1 MAVEGWIDLRELA
14 GRLANRSLKGRTEA
28 TVQSDVRMLLLA
40 SGLNLAE
47 GDVLDVRLESPLAD
61 RRRIDIEMG
70 RTVIEVKRSLAPQ
83 GSLKDAAKQLA
94 GYVDERSSSLG
105 QRYVGIVTDG
115 QDWHLFH
122 HDDGDLS
129 AVAEHH
135 VDPAAPDAEALV
147 RWLGS
152 VLTTEE
158 QVAPTRQAISDRLG
172 ADSPGHELERATLN
186 ALYRANR
193 SHPEV
198 AIKRELWAK
207 LLTTAL
213 GTQFSADEEDLFI
226 EHTLLVATAECVAHA
241 VLSYP
246 ISQLAPATLLRGDLL
261 SQQSQIHG
269 VVEQDFFDW
278 PLDCGEEGR
287 RWVASLARRLEQFD
301 WGVVTHD
308 VMKTI
313 YESVITV
320 ETRRRLGEYYTPDFL
335 AEAITEQ
342 VVADPLNETVMDPAC
357 GSGTFLF
364 HAVRRYLAAA
374 DDAGMSNSDAVAG
387 VSERVFGVDVHP
399 VAVTL
404 ARVTYLLAIGTE
416 RLAASDRRRLR
427 VPVFLG
433 DSVQWGQRSDIFAS
447 ETLNVSTDDGA
458 ELFADQLRFPQ
469 RLLGDAD
476 TFDALVADLAESAT
490 NRQRGQEAPSI
501 SRIAKRHGL
510 SGTDLVTVEA
520 TFKAMCRLHDEHRDH
535 IWGYYVRNLARP
547 AWLAREENR
556 RTVLVGNP
564 PWLAYRHMTDAMKT
578 VFQLMAKERKLWA
591 GGNVATHQDLADLF
605 VARCIEQYLAPEGR
619 FGFVMPAGVLTRG
632 QSAGFRSG
640 IFPLNKG
647 DHTVVA
653 FDAAWDISAI
663 SHRFFPRTASVIF
676 GKRSDERGALPDKVQ
691 EWSGKLP
698 DPSAPWAEVSQTI
711 QRTKTDRA
719 SLSDDEEAGSLY
731 RGRFANGANLY
742 PRLLIIVQPDK
753 APPLGVGEGRR
764 PVRSNRGIYPKGDW
778 KSMDDIRGVIE
789 SQFIHRVLLGESV
802 MPYSQ
807 RTPAEAVLP
816 LTKGKMMRD
825 DEIEDYDGLRRWWEK
840 ARHLQDKHATS
851 GLTLDQ
857 SIDHYHKLT
866 SQFPIAPIRVVYGA
880 SGMHVTACRV
890 TDPQAIVEHQLNW
903 ATAQTIDEAH
913 YLCSVLNSV
922 AVTKAVEPFMT
933 SGKGGGRHI
942 SSYLWNVP
950 IPLYDATDQLHTTL
964 ADLGDQAEQ
973 FVTGL
978 DIKPSKAHGSMRAK
992 IRKQLAE
999 SEIGQSIEE
1008 AVNTLLSERPLQ
1020 LPSTDATTGSVCDI
1034 TWGLRSGALTA
1045 WCADCDTTAP
1055 VLELPDQDVDAWA
1068 REHWLTEHPWAER
1081 VRVVR
1086 VMN

>member
-1 MAVEGWIDLRELA
+1 M
-14 GRLANRSLKGRTEA
+14 
-28 TVQSDVRMLLLA
+28 QSDVRMLLLA
-40 SGLNLAE
+40 SGLNLTE
-47 GDVLDVRLESPLAD
+47 GDVLDVELEAQLAD

-83 GSLKDAAKQLA
+83 GALTDAATQLA
-94 GYVDERSSSLG
+94 GYVEARSSLG

-115 QDWHLFH
+115 RDWHLFH
-122 HDDGDLS
+122 HADGALVP
-129 AVAEHH
+129 VAEHH
-135 VDPAAPDAEALV
+135 VDPAAPNVEALV
-147 RWLGS
+147 TWLAS

-158 QVAPTRQAISDRLG
+158 RVAPTRQAIADRFG
-172 ADSPGHELERATLN
+172 ADSPGHDLERATLN

-193 SHPEV
+193 DHPEV

-278 PLDCGEEGR
+278 PLDCGDAGR
-287 RWVASLARRLEQFD
+287 QWVSSLARRLQQFD
-301 WGVVTHD
+301 WGSVTHD

-335 AEAITEQ
+335 AEAMIEQ
-342 VVADPLNETVMDPAC
+342 VVGDPLNETVIDPAC

-374 DDAGMSNSDAVAG
+374 DDAGMPNADAIAS
-387 VSERVFGVDVHP
+387 VSAHVFGVDVHP

-416 RLAASDRRRLR
+416 RLSASDRRPLR

-433 DSVQWGQRSDIFAS
+433 DSVQWGQRGDIFAS

-469 RLLGDAD
+469 RLLDDAD

-490 NRQRGQEAPSI
+490 DRQRGKEVPSI
-501 SRIAKRHGL
+501 SGIAKRHGL
-510 SGTDLVTVEA
+510 SGADLETVET
-520 TFKAMCRLHDEHRDH
+520 TFKTMCRLHDERRDH

-564 PWLAYRHMTDAMKT
+564 PWLAYRHMTDLMKN
-578 VFQLMAKERKLWA
+578 VFQLMAKERQLWA

-605 VARCIEQYLAPEGR
+605 VARCVEQYLAPDGR

-632 QSAGFRSG
+632 QSTGFRSG
-640 IFPLNKG
+640 VFPLNKG
-647 DHTVVA
+647 GHTLVA
-653 FDAAWDISAI
+653 FDTAWDISAI
-663 SHRFFPRTASVIF
+663 SHRFFPRTACVVF
-676 GKRSDERGALPDKVQ
+676 GRRSDEHAALPEQVQ
-691 EWSGKLP
+691 RWSGTLP
-698 DPSAPWAEVSQTI
+698 DPSASWAEVRPAIEQVEA
-711 QRTKTDRA
+711 DRVIVG
-719 SLSDDEEAGSLY
+719 DDEQPESLY
-731 RGRFANGANLY
+731 KARFANGANLT
-742 PRLLIIVQPDK
+742 PRLLVMVQPGES
-753 APPLGVGEGRR
+753 PPLGVGAGRR
-764 PVRSNRGIYPKGDW
+764 PVRSSKGTYPKGDW
-778 KSMDDIRGVIE
+778 KSMDDLEGVIE
-789 SQFIHRVLLGESV
+789 SQFIHPVLLGESV
-802 MPYSQ
+802 MPYWQ
-807 RTPAEAVLP
+807 RTPVEAVLP
-816 LTKGKMMRD
+816 LRKGKIMRD
-825 DEIEDYDGLRRWWEK
+825 EEIGDHDGLRRWWDE
-840 ARHLQDKHATS
+840 ARQLWREHGTGQH
-851 GLTLDQ
+851 TLDQ
-857 SIDHYHKLT
+857 NIDHYRKLT
-866 SQFPIAPIRVVYGA
+866 SQFPLAPIRVVYGG

-890 TDPQAIVEHQLNW
+890 TDEQAIVEHQLYW
-903 ATAQTIDEAH
+903 AAARSVEEAR

-942 SSYLWNVP
+942 SSYLWKVP
-950 IPLYDATDQLHTTL
+950 IPLYDGQNPLHQQL
-964 ADLGDQAEQ
+964 AGLGGQAEQ
-973 FVTGL
+973 FVTSSN
-978 DIKPSKAHGSMRAK
+978 IKPSKAHGWMRRK
-992 IRKQLAE
+992 IREQLAA
-999 SEIGQSIEE
+999 SDLGHGIER
-1008 AVNTLLSERPLQ
+1008 AVQKLLNPD
-1020 LPSTDATTGSVCDI
+1020 DA
-1034 TWGLRSGALTA
+1034 R
-1045 WCADCDTTAP
+1045 
-1055 VLELPDQDVDAWA
+1055 
-1068 REHWLTEHPWAER
+1068 
-1081 VRVVR
+1081 
-1086 VMN
+1086 

>member
-28 TVQSDVRMLLLA
+28 IVQSDVRMLLLA
-40 SGLNLAE
+40 AGLNLTE
-47 GDVLDVRLESPLAD
+47 GDVLDVKLESPLAD

-70 RTVIEVKRSLAPQ
+70 RTVIEVKRSLVAE
-83 GSLKDAAKQLA
+83 GSLANAATQLA
-94 GYVDERSSSLG
+94 GYVEARSNSLG

-122 HDDGDLS
+122 HDDGDLV
-129 AVAEHH
+129 AVAEYH

-158 QVAPTRQAISDRLG
+158 QIAPTRQAIADRLG

-193 SHPEV
+193 DHPEV
-198 AIKRELWAK
+198 VIKRELWAK

-374 DDAGMSNSDAVAG
+374 DATGMANADAVAG

-416 RLAASDRRRLR
+416 RLSASDRRRLR

-490 NRQRGQEAPSI
+490 NRQRGKEAPSI

-510 SGTDLVTVEA
+510 SGADLETVEA

-564 PWLAYRHMTDAMKT
+564 PWLAYRHMTDAMKN

-605 VARCIEQYLAPEGR
+605 VARCIEQYLAPNGR
-619 FGFVMPAGVLTRG
+619 FGFVMPAGVLTRH
-632 QSAGFRSG
+632 QSKGFRSG
-640 IFPLNKG
+640 VFPLNKG
-647 DHTVVA
+647 GRTLVA
-653 FDAAWDISAI
+653 FDTAWDISPI
-663 SHRFFPRTASVIF
+663 SHRFFPRTACVIF
-676 GKRSDERGALPDKVQ
+676 GRRSDEHSALPDEVQ
-691 EWSGKLP
+691 RWSGKLS
-698 DPSAPWAEVSQTI
+698 DPSASWDEVREDI
-711 QRTKTDRA
+711 ERTSATRV
-719 SLSDDEEAGSLY
+719 SIESDDQTESPYIE
-731 RGRFANGANLY
+731 RFANGANLT
-742 PRLLIIVQPDK
+742 PRLLIMVKPGK
-753 APPLGVGEGRR
+753 EPPLGVGEGRR
-764 PVRSNRGIYPKGDW
+764 PVRSSKGIYGNKPW
-778 KSMDDIRGVIE
+778 KFMDDLEGVLE
-789 SQFIHRVLLGESV
+789 SQFIHPVLLGESV
-802 MPYSQ
+802 MPYWQ
-807 RTPAEAVLP
+807 RTPLEAILP
-816 LTKGKMMRD
+816 LRKGKVMRD
-825 DEIEDYDGLRRWWEK
+825 EEIEDHDGLRRWWQE
-840 ARHLQDKHATS
+840 ARQLWDEHGEGEHS
-851 GLTLDQ
+851 LDQ
-857 SIDHYHKLT
+857 NIDHYRKLT

-903 ATAQTIDEAH
+903 AAAQTIEEAR
-913 YLCSVLNSV
+913 YLCAVLNSV

-942 SSYLWNVP
+942 NSYLWNVP
-950 IPLYDATDQLHTTL
+950 IPLYDDTDLLHTTL
-964 ADLGDQAEQ
+964 ADLGSQAEQ
-973 FVTGL
+973 FVSEL
-978 DIKPSKAHGSMRAK
+978 DIKPSKAHGYMRAK

-999 SEIGQSIEE
+999 SELGRDIEE
-1008 AVNTLLSERPLQ
+1008 SVKSLL
-1020 LPSTDATTGSVCDI
+1020 D
-1034 TWGLRSGALTA
+1034 
-1045 WCADCDTTAP
+1045 
-1055 VLELPDQDVDAWA
+1055 
-1068 REHWLTEHPWAER
+1068 
-1081 VRVVR
+1081 
-1086 VMN
+1086 

>member
-40 SGLNLAE
+40 AALNLTE
-47 GDVLDVRLESPLAD
+47 GDVLDVKLEAPLAD

-83 GSLKDAAKQLA
+83 GSLKDAATQLA
-94 GYVDERSSSLG
+94 GYVEAKSSSLA

-115 QDWHLFH
+115 RDWHLFH
-122 HDDGDLS
+122 HADGGLVP
-129 AVAEHH
+129 VAEHH
-135 VDPAAPDAEALV
+135 VDPAAPNAAALIM
-147 RWLGS
+147 WLAS

-158 QVAPTRQAISDRLG
+158 KVVPSRQAISDRFG
-172 ADSPGHELERATLN
+172 AESPGHDIERATLRSI
-186 ALYRANR
+186 YDANR
-193 SHPEV
+193 DHPEV
-198 AIKRELWAK
+198 VIKRELWAK

-241 VLSYP
+241 VLSYS
-246 ISQLAPATLLRGDLL
+246 ISQMTPATLLRGDLL

-278 PLDCGEEGR
+278 PLDCGESGR

-342 VVADPLNETVMDPAC
+342 VVVDPLNETVMDPAC

-374 DDAGMSNSDAVAG
+374 DEAGMSNGDAVAG
-387 VSERVFGVDVHP
+387 VSAHVFGVDVHP

-416 RLAASDRRRLR
+416 RLSASDRRPFR

-433 DSVQWGQRSDIFAS
+433 DSVQWGQRSDIFGS

-458 ELFADQLRFPQ
+458 ALFADELRFPQ
-469 RLLGDAD
+469 QLLDDAD
-476 TFDALVADLAESAT
+476 TFDDLVADLAELAT
-490 NRQRGQEAPSI
+490 NRPRGKDVPSI
-501 SRIAKRHGL
+501 SRVARRHGL
-510 SGTDLVTVEA
+510 SGDDLETVEA
-520 TFKAMCRLHDEHRDH
+520 TFKTMCRLHDQHRDH

-564 PWLAYRHMTDAMKT
+564 PWLAYRFMTDAMKN

-619 FGFVMPAGVLTRG
+619 FGFVMPNGVLTRG

-640 IFPLNKG
+640 VFPLNKG
-647 DHTVVA
+647 GRTLAV
-653 FDAAWDISAI
+653 FDTAWDISAI
-663 SHRFFPRTASVIF
+663 SHRFFPRTACVIF
-676 GKRSDERGALPDKVQ
+676 GKRSDEHRALPERVQ
-691 EWSGKLP
+691 QWSGKLP
-698 DPSAPWAEVSQTI
+698 DPSAPWADVDQAI
-711 QRTKTDRA
+711 QRTTADRA

-742 PRLLIIVQPDK
+742 PRLLIMVQPDK
-753 APPLGVGEGRR
+753 VPPLGVGEGRR
-764 PVRSNRGIYPKGDW
+764 PVRSSRGTYPKGDW
-778 KSMDDIRGVIE
+778 KSMDDMEGVIE

-802 MPYSQ
+802 MPYMQ
-807 RTPAEAVLP
+807 QPPLEAVLP
-816 LTKGKMMRD
+816 LRKGQMMRD

-840 ARHLQDKHATS
+840 ARRLQDKHAKS
-851 GLTLDQ
+851 GLALDE

-890 TDPQAIVEHQLNW
+890 TDPQAVVEHQLNW
-903 ATAQTIDEAH
+903 STAQTIEEAR

-922 AVTKAVEPFMT
+922 AVTKAVEPFMV

-942 SSYLWNVP
+942 SSYLWKVP
-950 IPLYDATDQLHTTL
+950 IPLYDATDELHTTL

-973 FVTGL
+973 FVSEL

-992 IRKQLAE
+992 IRKQLAGNE
-999 SEIGQSIEE
+999 LGQDIEA
-1008 AVNTLLSERPLQ
+1008 AVEKLLDQ
-1020 LPSTDATTGSVCDI
+1020 KAAVCEV
-1034 TWGLRSGALTA
+1034 TWGLGDQGLVAE
-1045 WCADCDTTAP
+1045 CADCAATHRVTDRA
-1055 VLELPDQDVDAWA
+1055 DVHAWA
-1068 REHWLTEHPWAER
+1068 QEHWLAAHSWAER
-1081 VRVVR
+1081 VRVVK
-1086 VMN
+1086 VMR

>member
-14 GRLANRSLKGRTEA
+14 ERLANRSLKGRTEA
-28 TVQSDVRMLLLA
+28 TVQSDVRILLLA
-40 SGLNLAE
+40 SGLNLTE
-47 GDVLDVRLESPLAD
+47 GDVLDVKLESPLPD

-70 RTVIEVKRSLAPQ
+70 STVIEVKRSLAPP
-83 GSLKDAAKQLA
+83 GSLKDASEQLS
-94 GYVDERSSSLG
+94 GYVEARSSSLG
-105 QRYVGIVTDG
+105 HRYVGIVTDG

-122 HDDGDLS
+122 HDDGGLV

-135 VDPAAPDAEALV
+135 VDPAAPSVKALV
-147 RWLGS
+147 TWLAS

-158 QVAPTRQAISDRLG
+158 QIAPTRQAIADRIG
-172 ADSPGHELERATLN
+172 ADSPGHDLERATLN
-186 ALYRANR
+186 ALYRAYR
-193 SHPEV
+193 DHPEV
-198 AIKRELWAK
+198 VIKRELWAK

-241 VLSYP
+241 VLNYA

-261 SQQSQIHG
+261 SQNSQIHG

-278 PLDCGEEGR
+278 PLDCGEAGF
-287 RWVASLARRLEQFD
+287 RWVASLARRLQQFD
-301 WGVVTHD
+301 WASVTHD

-342 VVADPLNETVMDPAC
+342 VVADPLNETVIDPAC

-374 DDAGMSNSDAVAG
+374 DAAGIPNGDAVAG
-387 VSERVFGVDVHP
+387 VSAHVFGVDVHP

-490 NRQRGQEAPSI
+490 NRQRGKEAPSI

-510 SGTDLVTVEA
+510 SGADLETVEA

-564 PWLAYRHMTDAMKT
+564 PWLAYRHMTDAMKN
-578 VFQLMAKERKLWA
+578 VFQLMARERKLWA

-640 IFPLNKG
+640 VFPLNKG
-647 DHTVVA
+647 GRTLAV
-653 FDAAWDISAI
+653 FDTAWDISAI
-663 SHRFFPRTASVIF
+663 SHRFFPRTACVIF
-676 GKRSDERGALPDKVQ
+676 GKRSDEHRALPDKVQ
-691 EWSGKLP
+691 QWSGRLP
-698 DPSAPWAEVSQTI
+698 DPSAPWADVSQTI
-711 QRTKTDRA
+711 QRTQEDRA

-753 APPLGVGEGRR
+753 VPPLGVGEGRR
-764 PVRSNRGIYPKGDW
+764 PVRSNRGTYPKGDW
-778 KSMDDIRGVIE
+778 KSMDDMKGVIE

-802 MPYSQ
+802 MPYMQ
-807 RTPAEAVLP
+807 QPPLEAVLP

-840 ARHLQDKHATS
+840 ACQLQDEHAKS
-851 GLTLDQ
+851 GLALDE
-857 SIDHYHKLT
+857 SIDHYRKLT
-866 SQFPIAPIRVVYGA
+866 SQFPIAPIRVIYGR
-880 SGMHVTACRV
+880 SGMHVSACRV
-890 TDPQAIVEHQLNW
+890 LDQGAVVENQLNW
-903 ATAQTIDEAH
+903 AAARSVEEAR

-922 AVTKAVEPFMT
+922 AVTKAVEPFMV

-942 SSYLWNVP
+942 SSYLWRLP
-950 IPLYDATDQLHTTL
+950 IPLYDASDELHTTL

-973 FVTGL
+973 FVSGL

-992 IRKQLAE
+992 IRKQLAD
-999 SEIGQSIEE
+999 SEVGQSIEE
-1008 AVNTLLSERPLQ
+1008 AVNALLSERPLQ
-1020 LPSTDATTGSVCDI
+1020 PPSDDTTTTSVCDI
-1034 TWGLRSGALTA
+1034 TWELRNGVLMA

-1055 VLELPDQDVDAWA
+1055 VFELPDQDVDAWA
-1068 REHWLTEHPWAER
+1068 QEHWLTMHPWAER

-1086 VMN
+1086 VMH

>member
-1 MAVEGWIDLRELA
+1 MEGWIDLRELA

-40 SGLNLAE
+40 SALNLTE
-47 GDVLDVRLESPLAD
+47 GDVLDVKLEAPLAD

-83 GSLKDAAKQLA
+83 GSLQDAATQLA
-94 GYVDERSSSLG
+94 GYVEAKSSSLG

-115 QDWHLFH
+115 RDWHLFH
-122 HDDGDLS
+122 HSDGEL
-129 AVAEHH
+129 APVAEHH
-135 VDPAAPDAEALV
+135 VDPTAPNAEALIM
-147 RWLGS
+147 WLAS

-158 QVAPTRQAISDRLG
+158 KVVPSRQAIADRFG
-172 ADSPGHELERATLN
+172 AESPGHDIERATLRSI
-186 ALYRANR
+186 YDANR
-193 SHPEV
+193 DHPEV
-198 AIKRELWAK
+198 VIKRELWAK

-213 GTQFSADEEDLFI
+213 GTQFSADEKDLFI

-246 ISQLAPATLLRGDLL
+246 ISEMAPATLLRGDLL

-278 PLDCGEEGR
+278 PLDCGESGR

-374 DDAGMSNSDAVAG
+374 DQAGMPNGDAVAG
-387 VSERVFGVDVHP
+387 VSAHVFGVDVHP

-416 RLAASDRRRLR
+416 RLSASDRRPLR

-433 DSVQWGQRSDIFAS
+433 DSVQWGQRSDIFGS

-458 ELFADQLRFPQ
+458 ALFADELRFPQ
-469 RLLGDAD
+469 QLLDDAD
-476 TFDALVADLAESAT
+476 TFDDLVADLAELAT
-490 NRQRGQEAPSI
+490 NRPRGKEVPSI
-501 SRIAKRHGL
+501 SRVARRHGL
-510 SGTDLVTVEA
+510 SGDDLKTVEA
-520 TFKAMCRLHDEHRDH
+520 TFTTMCRLHDQHRDH

-564 PWLAYRHMTDAMKT
+564 PWLAYRHMTDAMKN

-640 IFPLNKG
+640 IFPLDKG
-647 DHTVVA
+647 DHTVAA
-653 FDAAWDISAI
+653 FDTAWDIAPI
-663 SHRFFPRTASVIF
+663 SHRFFPRTACVIL
-676 GKRSDERGALPDKVQ
+676 GKRTDEPAALPETVQ
-691 EWSGKLP
+691 RWTGTLD
-698 DPSAPWAEVSQTI
+698 DPSAPWDEVRPNIERTEAE
-711 QRTKTDRA
+711 RA
-719 SLSDDEEAGSLY
+719 SIEDDQPESLY
-731 RGRFANGANLY
+731 KARFANGANLY
-742 PRLLIIVQPDK
+742 PRLLIIVEPGK
-753 APPLGVGEGRR
+753 EPPLGVGVGRK
-764 PVRSNRGIYPKGDW
+764 PVRSSRGIYENHPW
-778 KSMDDIRGVIE
+778 KSMDDLEGVIE

-802 MPYSQ
+802 MPYHQ
-807 RTPAEAVLP
+807 RTPAEAVVP
-816 LTKGKMMRD
+816 LHKGKVMRAD
-825 DEIEDYDGLRRWWEK
+825 QIEDYDGLRLWWGE
-840 ARHLQDKHATS
+840 AHHLWQQHGADA
-851 GLTLDQ
+851 LTLDQ
-857 SIDHYHKLT
+857 SIDHYQKLT

-890 TDPQAIVEHQLNW
+890 TDPHAVIEHQLNW
-903 ATAQTIDEAH
+903 ATAQSAEEAH

-922 AVTKAVEPFMT
+922 AVTQAVEPFMT

-942 SSYLWNVP
+942 SSYLWKVP
-950 IPLYDATDQLHTTL
+950 IPLYDTTNELHTTL
-964 ADLGDQAEQ
+964 ADLGHQAEQ
-973 FVTGL
+973 FVSGL
-978 DIKPSKAHGSMRAK
+978 DIKPSRAHGSMRSK
-992 IRKQLAE
+992 IRKQLAAIE
-999 SEIGQSIEE
+999 LGQEIE
-1008 AVNTLLSERPLQ
+1008 AAVETLL
-1020 LPSTDATTGSVCDI
+1020 A
-1034 TWGLRSGALTA
+1034 
-1045 WCADCDTTAP
+1045 
-1055 VLELPDQDVDAWA
+1055 
-1068 REHWLTEHPWAER
+1068 
-1081 VRVVR
+1081 
-1086 VMN
+1086 

>member
-1 MAVEGWIDLRELA
+1 MTVEGHIDLRELA
-14 GRLANRSLKGRTEA
+14 GRLARRRRGRTEA
-28 TVQSDVRMLLLA
+28 TVQADVRMLLLA
-40 SGLNLAE
+40 SGLNLTE
-47 GDVLDVRLESPLAD
+47 GDVLDVELEAQLGD

-83 GSLKDAAKQLA
+83 GALTDAATQLG
-94 GYVDERSSSLG
+94 GYVEARSSRLG

-115 QDWHLFH
+115 QDWYLFH
-122 HDDGDLS
+122 HADGGLV

-135 VDPAAPDAEALV
+135 VDPAAPNVEALV
-147 RWLGS
+147 TWLGS

-158 QVAPTRQAISDRLG
+158 QIAPTRQAIADRFG
-172 ADSPGHELERATLN
+172 ADSPGHGLERATLN

-193 SHPEV
+193 DHPEV

-261 SQQSQIHG
+261 SQNSQIHG

-278 PLDCGEEGR
+278 PLDCGEAGR
-287 RWVASLARRLEQFD
+287 RWVSSLARRLQQFD
-301 WGVVTHD
+301 WASVTHD

-335 AEAITEQ
+335 AEAITER
-342 VVADPLNETVMDPAC
+342 VVADPLNETVIDPAC

-374 DDAGMSNSDAVAG
+374 DAAGMPNGDAVAG
-387 VSERVFGVDVHP
+387 VSAHVFGVDVHP

-404 ARVTYLLAIGTE
+404 ARVTYLLAIGTD
-416 RLAASDRRRLR
+416 RLSAPDRRRLR

-433 DSVQWGQRSDIFAS
+433 DSVQWGQRGDIFAS

-469 RLLGDAD
+469 RLLDDAD

-490 NRQRGQEAPSI
+490 NRQRGKEAPSI
-501 SRIAKRHGL
+501 SPIAKRHGL
-510 SGTDLVTVEA
+510 SGADLETVEA
-520 TFKAMCRLHDEHRDH
+520 TFKAMCRLHDERRDH

-564 PWLAYRHMTDAMKT
+564 PWLAYRFMTDAMKD

-605 VARCIEQYLAPEGR
+605 VARSVEQYLAPNGR

-640 IFPLNKG
+640 VFPLNKG
-647 DHTVVA
+647 GHTLVA
-653 FDAAWDISAI
+653 FDIAWDISAI
-663 SHRFFPRTASVIF
+663 SHRFFPRTACVIF
-676 GKRSDERGALPDKVQ
+676 GRRSDEHSALPNEVEQ
-691 EWSGKLP
+691 WSGKLP
-698 DPSAPWAEVSQTI
+698 DPSASWDDVRPALT
-711 QRTKTDRA
+711 RTKAERA
-719 SLSDDEEAGSLY
+719 SIEDENQPESHYKA
-731 RGRFANGANLY
+731 RFANGANLY
-742 PRLLIIVQPDK
+742 PRLLIVVQPDK

-764 PVRSNRGIYPKGDW
+764 PVRSNRGTYPKGDW
-778 KSMDDIRGVIE
+778 KSIDDMTGVIE

-802 MPYSQ
+802 MPYWQ
-807 RTPAEAVLP
+807 RPPAEAVLP
-816 LTKGKMMRD
+816 LRKGRMMRD
-825 DEIEDYDGLRRWWEK
+825 DEIEDYEGLRRWWEQ
-840 ARHLQDKHATS
+840 ARQLTDEHSKSD
-851 GLTLDQ
+851 LTLDQ
-857 SIDHYHKLT
+857 SIDHYRKLT

-890 TDPQAIVEHQLNW
+890 TNQQAIVEHQLNW
-903 ATAQTIDEAH
+903 AAARSVEEAR
-913 YLCSVLNSV
+913 YMCSVLNSV
-922 AVTKAVEPFMT
+922 AVTKAVEPFMV

-942 SSYLWNVP
+942 GSHLWKLP
-950 IPLYDATDQLHTTL
+950 ISLYDASDELHRNL
-964 ADLGDQAEQ
+964 ADLGGQAEQ
-973 FVTGL
+973 FVSGL

-992 IRKQLAE
+992 IRKQLAD
-999 SEIGQSIEE
+999 SEVGQSIEE
-1008 AVNTLLSERPLQ
+1008 AVNALLSEPLFQ
-1020 LPSTDATTGSVCDI
+1020 PPSSNATTAAVCDI
-1034 TWGLRSGALTA
+1034 AWGLRNGVLMA
-1045 WCADCDTTAP
+1045 WCADCDTTAL
-1055 VLELPDQDVDAWA
+1055 VLELPDQDVDTWA
-1068 REHWLTEHPWAER
+1068 REHWQTAHPWAER

-1086 VMN
+1086 VMH

>member
-1 MAVEGWIDLRELA
+1 
-14 GRLANRSLKGRTEA
+14 
-28 TVQSDVRMLLLA
+28 MLLLA
-40 SGLNLAE
+40 AGLNLTE
-47 GDVLDVRLESPLAD
+47 GDVLDVKLESPLAD

-70 RTVIEVKRSLAPQ
+70 RTVIEVKRSLAAE
-83 GSLKDAAKQLA
+83 GALDDAATQLA
-94 GYVDERSSSLG
+94 GYVEARSSSLG

-122 HDDGDLS
+122 HDDGDLG

-135 VDPAAPDAEALV
+135 VDPAAPNAEALV
-147 RWLGS
+147 KWLGS

-158 QVAPTRQAISDRLG
+158 QIAPTRQAIADRLG

-186 ALYRANR
+186 ALYRAYR
-193 SHPEV
+193 DHPEV
-198 AIKRELWAK
+198 VIKRELWAK

-374 DDAGMSNSDAVAG
+374 DAAGMPNADAVAG
-387 VSERVFGVDVHP
+387 VSERVFGMDVHP

-416 RLAASDRRRLR
+416 RLSAPDRRRLR

-469 RLLGDAD
+469 RLLDDAD

-510 SGTDLVTVEA
+510 SGTDLETVEA

-564 PWLAYRHMTDAMKT
+564 PWLAYRHMTDAMKN
-578 VFQLMAKERKLWA
+578 VFQLMAKERNLWA

-632 QSAGFRSG
+632 QSTGFRSG
-640 IFPLNKG
+640 NYPLDKG
-647 DHTVVA
+647 GHTLVA
-653 FDAAWDISAI
+653 FDAAWDIAPI
-663 SHRFFPRTASVIF
+663 SHRFFPRTACVTF
-676 GKRSDERGALPDKVQ
+676 GRRSDKQSTLPDEV
-691 EWSGKLP
+691 ERWSGRLS
-698 DPSAPWAEVSQTI
+698 DPSASWDVVREDIERTSATRVSIEADDQT
-711 QRTKTDRA
+711 
-719 SLSDDEEAGSLY
+719 ESLY
-731 RGRFANGANLY
+731 NERFANGANLT
-742 PRLLIIVQPDK
+742 PRLLIMVEPGK
-753 APPLGVGEGRR
+753 EPPLGVGQGRR
-764 PVRSNRGIYPKGDW
+764 PVRSSKGIYGNKPW
-778 KSMDDIRGVIE
+778 KSMDDLEGVIE
-789 SQFIHRVLLGESV
+789 SQFIHPVLLGESV
-802 MPYSQ
+802 MPYLQ
-807 RTPAEAVLP
+807 RTPLEAILP
-816 LTKGKMMRD
+816 LRKGKVMRD
-825 DEIEDYDGLRRWWEK
+825 EEIGDHDGLRRWWHE
-840 ARHLQDKHATS
+840 ARQLWDEHGEGEHS
-851 GLTLDQ
+851 LDQ
-857 SIDHYHKLT
+857 NIDHYRKLT
-866 SQFPIAPIRVVYGA
+866 SQFPISPIRVVYGA

-903 ATAQTIDEAH
+903 AAAQTIEEAR

-942 SSYLWNVP
+942 NSYLWNVP

-973 FVTGL
+973 FVSEL

-992 IRKQLAE
+992 IRKQLAD

-1008 AVNTLLSERPLQ
+1008 SVNTLLSERPLQ
-1020 LPSTDATTGSVCDI
+1020 PPSSDASTASVCDI
-1034 TWGLRSGALTA
+1034 AWGLRNGVLMA
-1045 WCADCDTTAP
+1045 WCADCDTTAQ
-1055 VLELPDQDVDAWA
+1055 VLELPDQDVDTWA
-1068 REHWLTEHPWAER
+1068 REHWQTAHPWAER

-1086 VMN
+1086 VMH

>member
-1 MAVEGWIDLRELA
+1 MAVEGWIDLSELA

-40 SGLNLAE
+40 SALNLTE
-47 GDVLDVRLESPLAD
+47 GDVLDVKLEAPLAD
-61 RRRIDIEMG
+61 RRRIDVEMG
-70 RTVIEVKRSLAPQ
+70 RTVVEVKRSLAPQ
-83 GSLKDAAKQLA
+83 GSLQDAATQLA
-94 GYVDERSSSLG
+94 GYVEAKSSSLG

-115 QDWHLFH
+115 RDWHLFH
-122 HDDGDLS
+122 HSDGELVP
-129 AVAEHH
+129 VAEHH
-135 VDPAAPDAEALV
+135 VDPAAPNAEALV
-147 RWLGS
+147 MWLAS

-158 QVAPTRQAISDRLG
+158 KVVPSRQAIADRFG
-172 ADSPGHELERATLN
+172 AESPGHDIERATLRSI
-186 ALYRANR
+186 YDANR
-193 SHPEV
+193 DHPEV
-198 AIKRELWAK
+198 VIKRELWAK

-246 ISQLAPATLLRGDLL
+246 ISEMAPATLLRGDLL

-278 PLDCGEEGR
+278 PLDCGESGC

-374 DDAGMSNSDAVAG
+374 DEAGMPNSDAVAG
-387 VSERVFGVDVHP
+387 VSAHVFGVDVHP

-416 RLAASDRRRLR
+416 RLSAADRRPLR

-433 DSVQWGQRSDIFAS
+433 DSVQWGQRSDIFGS

-458 ELFADQLRFPQ
+458 ALFADELRFPQ
-469 RLLGDAD
+469 QLLDDAD
-476 TFDALVADLAESAT
+476 TFDDLVADLAELAT
-490 NRQRGQEAPSI
+490 NRPRGKDVPSL
-501 SRIAKRHGL
+501 SRVARRHGL
-510 SGTDLVTVEA
+510 SGDDLKTVEA
-520 TFKAMCRLHDEHRDH
+520 TFTTMCRLHDQHRDH

-564 PWLAYRHMTDAMKT
+564 PWLAYRHMTDAMKN

-640 IFPLNKG
+640 IFPLDKG
-647 DHTVVA
+647 DHTVTA
-653 FDAAWDISAI
+653 FDTAWDIAPI
-663 SHRFFPRTASVIF
+663 SHRFFPRTACVIL
-676 GKRSDERGALPDKVQ
+676 GKRADEPAALPETVQ
-691 EWSGKLP
+691 RWTGTLP
-698 DPSAPWAEVSQTI
+698 DPSAPWNEARPNIERTEAE
-711 QRTKTDRA
+711 RA
-719 SLSDDEEAGSLY
+719 SIEDDQPESLY
-731 RGRFANGANLY
+731 KARFANGANLY
-742 PRLLIIVQPDK
+742 PRLLIIVEPGEE
-753 APPLGVGEGRR
+753 PPLGVGVGRK
-764 PVRSNRGIYPKGDW
+764 PVRSSRGIYENHPW
-778 KSMDDIRGVIE
+778 KSMDDLEGVIE

-802 MPYSQ
+802 MPYHQ
-807 RTPAEAVLP
+807 RTPAEAVVP
-816 LTKGKMMRD
+816 LHKGKMMRAD
-825 DEIEDYDGLRRWWEK
+825 QIEDFDGLRLWWGE
-840 ARHLQDKHATS
+840 AHHLWQLHGADA
-851 GLTLDQ
+851 LTLDQ

-890 TDPQAIVEHQLNW
+890 TDPHAVIEHQLNW
-903 ATAQTIDEAH
+903 ATAQSAEEAH

-922 AVTKAVEPFMT
+922 AVTQAVEPFMT

-942 SSYLWNVP
+942 SSYLWKVP
-950 IPLYDATDQLHTTL
+950 IPLYDATNKLHTTL

-973 FVTGL
+973 FVSEL

-992 IRKQLAE
+992 IRKHLAA
-999 SEIGQSIEE
+999 SELGHEIEA
-1008 AVNTLLSERPLQ
+1008 AVETLL
-1020 LPSTDATTGSVCDI
+1020 A
-1034 TWGLRSGALTA
+1034 
-1045 WCADCDTTAP
+1045 
-1055 VLELPDQDVDAWA
+1055 
-1068 REHWLTEHPWAER
+1068 
-1081 VRVVR
+1081 
-1086 VMN
+1086 

>member
-1 MAVEGWIDLRELA
+1 M
-14 GRLANRSLKGRTEA
+14 
-28 TVQSDVRMLLLA
+28 QSDVRMLLLV
-40 SGLNLAE
+40 SGLNLTE
-47 GDVLDVRLESPLAD
+47 GDVLDVKLETQLSD

-70 RTVIEVKRSLAPQ
+70 RTVIEVKKSLMPQ
-83 GSLKDAAKQLA
+83 GALTDATTQLA
-94 GYVDERSSSLG
+94 GYVEAKSSSLG

-115 QDWHLFH
+115 RDWHLFH
-122 HDDGDLS
+122 HDSGELVP
-129 AVAEHH
+129 VAEHH
-135 VDPAAPDAEALV
+135 VDPAAPDVEALV

-158 QVAPTRQAISDRLG
+158 RIAPTRQAIADRLG
-172 ADSPGHELERATLN
+172 ADSPGHGLERATLN

-193 SHPEV
+193 DHPEV
-198 AIKRELWAK
+198 VIKRELWAK

-246 ISQLAPATLLRGDLL
+246 ISELAPATLLRGDLL

-374 DDAGMSNSDAVAG
+374 DAAGIPNGDAVAG

-416 RLAASDRRRLR
+416 RLSASDRRRLR

-469 RLLGDAD
+469 RLLDDAD

-490 NRQRGQEAPSI
+490 DRQRDQETPSI
-501 SRIAKRHGL
+501 SPIAKRHGL
-510 SGTDLVTVEA
+510 SGADLETVEA

-547 AWLAREENR
+547 AWLARKENR

-564 PWLAYRHMTDAMKT
+564 PWLAYRHMTDTMKNA
-578 VFQLMAKERKLWA
+578 FQSMAKERKLWA

-605 VARCIEQYLAPEGR
+605 VARCIEQYLAPDGR

-640 IFPLNKG
+640 VFPVNKG
-647 DHTVVA
+647 GHTLVA
-653 FDAAWDISAI
+653 FDTAWDTSAI
-663 SHRFFPRTASVIF
+663 SHRFFPRTACVIF
-676 GKRSDERGALPDKVQ
+676 GKRSDELRALPDRVQ
-691 EWSGKLP
+691 QWSGRLP
-698 DPSAPWAEVSQTI
+698 DPSASWTEVRDDIERTSATRVSIEADDQT
-711 QRTKTDRA
+711 
-719 SLSDDEEAGSLY
+719 ESLY
-731 RGRFANGANLY
+731 NERFANGANLT
-742 PRLLIIVQPDK
+742 PRLLIMVEPGK
-753 APPLGVGEGRR
+753 EPPLGVGEGRR
-764 PVRSNRGIYPKGDW
+764 PVRSSKGIYGNRPW
-778 KSMDDIRGVIE
+778 KFMDDLEGVIE
-789 SQFIHRVLLGESV
+789 SQFVHPVLLGESV
-802 MPYSQ
+802 MPYLQ
-807 RTPAEAVLP
+807 RTPLEAILP
-816 LTKGKMMRD
+816 LRKGKVMRD
-825 DEIEDYDGLRRWWEK
+825 EEIGDHDGLQRWWHE
-840 ARHLQDKHATS
+840 ARQLWDEHGGGEHS
-851 GLTLDQ
+851 LDQ
-857 SIDHYHKLT
+857 NIDHYRKLT

-903 ATAQTIDEAH
+903 AAAQTVEEAR

-950 IPLYDATDQLHTTL
+950 IPLYDPTDELHTTL
-964 ADLGDQAEQ
+964 ADLGSQAEQ
-973 FVTGL
+973 FVSELG
-978 DIKPSKAHGSMRAK
+978 IKPSKAHGSMRAK

-999 SEIGQSIEE
+999 SEVGQAIEE
-1008 AVNTLLSERPLQ
+1008 SVNTLLSERPLQ
-1020 LPSTDATTGSVCDI
+1020 PSGDATTTSVCTI
-1034 TWGLRSGALTA
+1034 TWGLRNGVLTA

-1055 VLELPDQDVDAWA
+1055 VLELPDQDADAWA
-1068 REHWLTEHPWAER
+1068 REHWLTAHPWAER

-1086 VMN
+1086 VMH

>member
-1 MAVEGWIDLRELA
+1 MTVEGHIDLRALA
-14 GRLANRSLKGRTEA
+14 GRLANRTRRGRTEA

-40 SGLNLAE
+40 AGLNLTE
-47 GDVLDVRLESPLAD
+47 GDVLDVELEAQLAD

-83 GSLKDAAKQLA
+83 SSLTDAATQLG
-94 GYVDERSSSLG
+94 GYVEARSSCLG

-122 HDDGDLS
+122 HADGGLVP
-129 AVAEHH
+129 VAEHH
-135 VDPAAPDAEALV
+135 VDSAAPNVDTLV
-147 RWLGS
+147 TWLAS

-158 QVAPTRQAISDRLG
+158 QIAPTRQAIADRFG
-172 ADSPGHELERATLN
+172 ADSPGHDLERATLN

-193 SHPEV
+193 DHPEV

-241 VLSYP
+241 VLNYP

-278 PLDCGEEGR
+278 PLDCGEAGR
-287 RWVASLARRLEQFD
+287 LWVSSLARRLEQFD
-301 WGVVTHD
+301 WATVTHD

-335 AEAITEQ
+335 AEAITEH
-342 VVADPLNETVMDPAC
+342 VVADPLNETVIDPAC

-374 DDAGMSNSDAVAG
+374 NDDGIPNGDAVAG
-387 VSERVFGVDVHP
+387 VSAHVFGVDVHP

-416 RLAASDRRRLR
+416 RLAASDRRPLR

-433 DSVQWGQRSDIFAS
+433 DSVQWGQRGDIFAS

-458 ELFADQLRFPQ
+458 ELFADRLRFPQ
-469 RLLGDAD
+469 RLLDDAD

-490 NRQRGQEAPSI
+490 NRPRGKEAPSI

-510 SGTDLVTVEA
+510 SGADVETVEA
-520 TFKAMCRLHDEHRDH
+520 TFKTMCRLHDERRDH

-564 PWLAYRHMTDAMKT
+564 PWLAYRFMTDAMKQ
-578 VFQLMAKERKLWA
+578 VFQVMAKERKLWA

-605 VARCIEQYLAPEGR
+605 VARSVEQYLAPNGR
-619 FGFVMPAGVLTRG
+619 FGFVMPAGVLTRD
-632 QSAGFRSG
+632 QSAGFRG
-640 IFPLNKG
+640 GRFPLYKG
-647 DHTVVA
+647 GHTLVA
-653 FDAAWDISAI
+653 FDTAWDISPI
-663 SHRFFPRTASVIF
+663 SHRFFPRTACVIF
-676 GKRSDERGALPDKVQ
+676 GRRSDEQSALPNEV
-691 EWSGKLP
+691 ERWSGKLP
-698 DPSAPWAEVSQTI
+698 DPSASWADVSPAI
-711 QRTKTDRA
+711 ERSPAERA
-719 SLSDDEEAGSLY
+719 SINDEEQPESAY
-731 RGRFANGANLY
+731 KGRFANGANLY
-742 PRLLIIVQPDK
+742 PRLLIVVQPDK

-764 PVRSNRGIYPKGDW
+764 PVRSNRGTYPKGDW
-778 KSMDDIRGVIE
+778 KTMDDMTGVIE
-789 SQFIHRVLLGESV
+789 SQFIRRVLLGESV
-802 MPYSQ
+802 MPYWQ
-807 RTPAEAVLP
+807 RPPAEAVLP
-816 LTKGKMMRD
+816 LRKGKMMRD
-825 DEIEDYDGLRRWWEK
+825 DEIEDYDGLRRWWEQ
-840 ARHLQDKHATS
+840 ARQLQDKHAKS
-851 GLTLDQ
+851 DLSLDQ
-857 SIDHYHKLT
+857 SIDHYRKLT

-890 TDPQAIVEHQLNW
+890 TDEQAIVEHQLNW
-903 ATAQTIDEAH
+903 AAARSVEEAR
-913 YLCSVLNSV
+913 YMCSVLNSTT
-922 AVTKAVEPFMT
+922 VTKAVEPFMT

-942 SSYLWNVP
+942 SSHLWRLP
-950 IPLYDATDQLHTTL
+950 IPLYDASDELHRNL
-964 ADLGDQAEQ
+964 ADLGGQAEE
-973 FVTGL
+973 FVTGF
-978 DIKPSKAHGSMRAK
+978 DIKPSKAHGTMRAK

-999 SEIGQSIEE
+999 SEVGQAIEE
-1008 AVNTLLSERPLQ
+1008 SVNTLLSERSLQ
-1020 LPSTDATTGSVCDI
+1020 PPSSDATTASVCDI
-1034 TWGLRSGALTA
+1034 TWGLRDGALMA
-1045 WCADCDTTAP
+1045 WCSDCDTTVP

-1068 REHWLTEHPWAER
+1068 QEHWLTVHPWAER

-1086 VMN
+1086 VMH